1 MSSAYARIIL
11 DQFCSRHFKEINFYN
26 TLLDSGAKGFGKKV
40 LNSDPSSQQ
49 CNFTD

>member
-11 DQFCSRHFKEINFYN
+11 DQFCSWHFKEINFYN